1 MRNKRLILVSLIVM
15 LLTLTACSG
24 QTGTEEELGENGGE
38 SVSVQD
44 GVEYPTMDPYGT
56 YNENDLLIHS
66 MEIELKGITAD
77 IPQIDGLKD
86 KEIQNKINGDM
97 QRRIEEVCESVLS
110 LNFLEYYVD
119 SNFANVISISVFYG
133 SDDEYG
139 QLYLNYNLVN
149 GEKLDFEELFYEDT
163 DTLEIVRN
171 AFFEAMILYQMSGDI
186 SENEY
191 YKIVKS
197 FTDAKDKQFAFT
209 PSKIYLYYKDTTAS
223 VKMLDIADEISIYS
237 RYLTEES
244 LYEEDN
250 IGKKDIMTGVSIP
263 YEAFSLFEFGY
274 LHENC
279 WYDITSMKEYTSE
292 TFPAEKRV
300 KYEQFKTEK
309 YEEVYSQIEEYGK
322 DAQEHP
328 ENFYIILCKPSFYVE
343 IDSEWNGEEWLE
355 DYRDTAVVT
364 DNFKVLEM
372 SMETFESIYKDK
384 ILEAYRYDYL
394 AMAGGIYLDVTE
406 DEVQVKEQYN
416 QKTYNYMTG
425 EEVY

>member
-1 MRNKRLILVSLIVM
+1 MKRIKIIFIAILIASFLIGCNN
-15 LLTLTACSG
+15 TLYSKEQPEG
-24 QTGTEEELGENGGE
+24 SKDN
-38 SVSVQD
+38 
-44 GVEYPTMDPYGT
+44 VEYPTMNPYGT
-56 YNENDLLIHS
+56 YNENDLLIS
-66 MEIELKGITAD
+66 GIETESAGITVV
-77 IPQIDGLKD
+77 IPQIDGLIN
-86 KEIQNKINGDM
+86 KEIQNKINEDM
-97 QRRIEEVCESVLS
+97 QKQIEEACEGIPN

-119 SNFANVISISVFYG
+119 SNFSNVISISVFYG

-139 QLYLNYNLVN
+139 QVYLNYNLVN
-149 GEKLDFEELFYEDT
+149 GEKIDFEELFHEDT

-171 AFFEAMILYQMSGDI
+171 AFYEAMILYQMSGDVN
-186 SENEY
+186 ENEY

-197 FTDAKDKQFAFT
+197 YTESEDKQFAFT

-223 VKMLDIADEISIYS
+223 VRMMDIPEEISIYS

-244 LYEEDN
+244 LYEKDN
-250 IGKKDIMTGVSIP
+250 IGKKEIMTGVAIP

-274 LHENC
+274 LHDNC
-279 WYDITSMKEYTSE
+279 WYDITSVKEYIGE
-292 TFPAEKRV
+292 AFPAEKFV

-309 YEEVYSQIEEYGK
+309 YDEIYAQIEVYGK

-328 ENFYIILCKPSFYVE
+328 ENFYIIISKPSFYVE

-364 DNFKVLEM
+364 DKVTVLEM
-372 SMETFESIYKDK
+372 PMEIYESVYKDK

-394 AMAGGIYLDVTE
+394 AIAGGIYLDVTE
-406 DEVQVKEQYN
+406 DEVQVEEQYN

-425 EEVY
+425 EEVD